1 MSDLRNTLQA
11 KFAPTHRHANF
22 GDVLIRMRVRGCRC
36 HTNTVVEIQ
45 SPVTAFC
52 GMNGVGKSTLL
63 QVLAVAYKRPAPAR
77 PYYVKDF
84 LVIGPLDPAPFTDS
98 AEVEFTYRISPTD
111 HQTVTITRRTTTQR
125 WSGYTRRPERE
136 VYFAGVGH
144 YLPRIEQ
151 RDFFVRNAKNLQ
163 ITDQQDVL
171 QVVKDA
177 ASTILACQYNTATS
191 RTVTYSGRNGE
202 IVCVQRG
209 GVEYSEAHMGF
220 GEGRTQSLVVA
231 LEKMIPEKSLVL
243 IEEPETSLHPSAQ
256 YALANYLMDVSIR
269 RGHQIFLTTH
279 SEYLLNALPA
289 ASRLYLMRDA
299 TDSIR
304 CLAGLS
310 AAEARSLMT
319 DGATK
324 ALSVLVEDECARA
337 ILRELLRRVD
347 PGFLRTAGIYAGGGA
362 DSLAKTAGVLR
373 ATGLSVAIVRDG
385 DQPEAPENSV
395 FKLPGEEA
403 PEKELFNNARVR
415 VHIETRYGV
424 HLDNFFAG
432 LGDVNHHKWI
442 QRLAGHVNVAESAL
456 LVELAATYAS
466 SVSENDAVNLRDVL
480 RESVR

>member
-1 MSDLRNTLQA
+1 MSDLRDTLQA
-11 KFAPTHRHANF
+11 KFVRTHRHANF
-22 GDVLIRMRVRGCRC
+22 GDLLVRMRVRGCRC
-36 HTNTVVEIQ
+36 HTNTLVEIQ

-84 LVIGPLDPAPFTDS
+84 LVIGPLDPAPFSDS
-98 AEVEFTYRISPTD
+98 AEVEFTYTKSPTD
-111 HQTVTITRRTTTQR
+111 RQTVTISRRTTTQR

-151 RDFFVRNAKNLQ
+151 RDFVVRHAKNLQ
-163 ITDQQDVL
+163 ITDQRDVP
-171 QVVKDA
+171 QVVREA
-177 ASTILACQYNTATS
+177 ASTILACKYSAAKS
-191 RTVTYSGRNGE
+191 KAVTYSGHNDDV
-202 IVCVQRG
+202 VCVQRG

-231 LEKMIPEKSLVL
+231 LEKLPEKSLVL
-243 IEEPETSLHPSAQ
+243 VEEPETSLHPSAQ
-256 YALANYLMDVSIR
+256 HALAKYLMDVSIR

-299 TDSIR
+299 GDSIR

-319 DGATK
+319 NGATK

-337 ILRELLRRVD
+337 ILRELLRRID
-347 PGFLRTAGIYAGGGA
+347 PGFLRTVGIYAGGDA
-362 DSLAKTAGVLR
+362 DSLAKTARVLR
-373 ATGLSVAIVRDG
+373 DTGLSVAIVRDG
-385 DQPEAPENSV
+385 DQPETPANSV
-395 FKLPGEEA
+395 FKLPGDEA
-403 PEKELFNNARVR
+403 PEKELFNNAAVR
-415 VHIETRYGV
+415 AHVETRYGV
-424 HLDNFFAG
+424 RLGDFFAG
-432 LGDVNHHKWI
+432 LGNVDHHQWI
-442 QRLAGHVNVAESAL
+442 PHLAGQVNVDESAL
-456 LVELAATYAS
+456 LVELAGTYAT

>member
-1 MSDLRNTLQA
+1 MSDSRATLQS

-22 GDVLIRMRVRGCRC
+22 GGMLIRMRVRGIRC
-36 HTNTVVEIQ
+36 HANTVIDIQ

-52 GMNGVGKSTLL
+52 GINGTGKSTLL
-63 QVLAVAYKRPAPAR
+63 QLLALAYKRPAPAR

-84 LVIGPLDPAPFTDS
+84 LVIGPLDPAPFSES
-98 AEVEFTYRISPTD
+98 AEVEFTYWTSPTD
-111 HQTVTITRRTTTQR
+111 HQTVTISRRTTTQR

-151 RDFFVRNAKNLQ
+151 RDFVVRNAKHLQ
-163 ITDQQDVL
+163 ITDQQDIPL
-171 QVVKDA
+171 VVRDA
-177 ASTILACQYNTATS
+177 ASNILACQYSAATS
-191 RTVTYSGRNGE
+191 KAVTYSGYNSD

-220 GEGRTQSLVVA
+220 GEGRTQSLVLA
-231 LEKMIPEKSLVL
+231 LEKIPEKSLVL
-243 IEEPETSLHPSAQ
+243 VEEPETSLHPSAQ
-256 YALANYLMDVSIR
+256 YSLAKYLMEVSIR

-279 SEYLLNALPA
+279 SEYLLNALPG

-299 TDSIR
+299 GDSIR

-324 ALSVLVEDECARA
+324 ALTVLVEDDCAKA

-347 PGFLRTAGIYAGGGA
+347 PGFLTTTGIYVGGDA
-362 DSLAKTAGVLR
+362 HSLATTARVLR
-373 ATGLSVAIVRDG
+373 DTGLPVAIVRDG
-385 DQPEAPENSV
+385 DQSEAPANGV
-395 FKLPGEEA
+395 FKLPGNEA
-403 PEKELFNNARVR
+403 PEKELFNNASVTAH
-415 VHIETRYGV
+415 VKNRYGV
-424 HLDNFFAG
+424 RLDHFFAG
-432 LGDVNHHKWI
+432 LGNVDHHEWI
-442 QRLAGHVNVAESAL
+442 RHLAVHVNVDERAL
-456 LVELAATYAS
+456 LVELAATYAA

-480 RESVR
+480 QASLR

>member
-1 MSDLRNTLQA
+1 MSDLRNTLQS

-22 GDVLIRMRVRGCRC
+22 GDVLIRMRVRGFRC
-36 HTNTVVEIQ
+36 HAKTVVEIQ

-52 GMNGVGKSTLL
+52 GMNGTGKSTLL
-63 QVLAVAYKRPAPAR
+63 QVLAVAYKRPAPVR
-77 PYYVKDF
+77 SYYVKDF

-98 AEVEFTYRISPTD
+98 AEVEFTYRSSPTD
-111 HQTVTITRRTTTQR
+111 HQTVTIRRRTTTQR

-136 VYFAGVGH
+136 VHFAGVGH

-151 RDFFVRNAKNLQ
+151 RDFVVRNAKNLQ
-163 ITDQQDVL
+163 ITGQQDVPQL
-171 QVVKDA
+171 VTDA
-177 ASTILACQYNTATS
+177 ASAILACQYSTAKS
-191 RTVTYSGRNGE
+191 KAVTYSRHNGDV
-202 IVCVQRG
+202 VCVQRG

-231 LEKMIPEKSLVL
+231 LEKLPKKSLVL
-243 IEEPETSLHPSAQ
+243 VEEPETSLHPSAQ
-256 YALANYLMDVSIR
+256 YALAKYLMDVSIR

-289 ASRLYLMRDA
+289 ASRLYLMRDG

-319 DGATK
+319 HGATK

-337 ILRELLRRVD
+337 IVRELLRRVD
-347 PGFLRTAGIYAGGGA
+347 PGFLRTVGIYAGGDA

-373 ATGLSVAIVRDG
+373 DTRLSVAIVRDG
-385 DQPEAPENSV
+385 DQPETPKNSV

-403 PEKELFNNARVR
+403 PEKELFNNAGVR
-415 VHIETRYGV
+415 AHVETRYGV
-424 HLDNFFAG
+424 RLADFFAG
-432 LGDVNHHKWI
+432 LGNVDHHEWI
-442 QRLAGHVNVAESAL
+442 RHLASHVNVDESAL
-456 LVELAATYAS
+456 LVELAGTYAA
-466 SVSENDAVNLRDVL
+466 SVSENDAVSLRDVL

>member
-1 MSDLRNTLQA
+1 MSDLRNTLKA

-36 HTNTVVEIQ
+36 HANTILEIQ

-77 PYYVKDF
+77 PYYVNDF
-84 LVIGPLDPAPFTDS
+84 LVIGPLDPAPFSDS
-98 AEVEFTYRISPTD
+98 AEFEFTYWKNPTD
-111 HQTVTITRRTTTQR
+111 HQTVTISRRPTTQR
-125 WSGYTRRPERE
+125 WSGYARRPERE

-151 RDFFVRNAKNLQ
+151 RDFVVRNAKNLE
-163 ITDQQDVL
+163 ITDQQDVP
-171 QVVKDA
+171 QIVKDA
-177 ASTILACQYNTATS
+177 ASTILACQYDAATS
-191 RTVTYSGRNGE
+191 RTVTYSGRNGH
-202 IVCVQRG
+202 IVCVQRA

-231 LEKMIPEKSLVL
+231 LEKIPEKSLVL
-243 IEEPETSLHPSAQ
+243 VEEPETSLHPSAQ
-256 YALANYLMDVSIR
+256 YALAKYLMEVSIR

-289 ASRLYLMRDA
+289 ASRLYLMRD
-299 TDSIR
+299 TTHSVR

-347 PGFLRTAGIYAGGGA
+347 SGFLKTVGIYAAGDA
-362 DSLAKTAGVLR
+362 DSLAKTARVLGD
-373 ATGLSVAIVRDG
+373 TGLSVAIVRDG
-385 DQPEAPENSV
+385 DQPETPANSV
-395 FKLPGEEA
+395 FKLPGDEA
-403 PEKELFNNARVR
+403 PEKELFNNAAVR
-415 VHIETRYGV
+415 THVETRYGV
-424 HLDNFFAG
+424 RIGDFFAR
-432 LGDVNHHKWI
+432 LGNVDHHQWI
-442 QRLAGHVNVAESAL
+442 PHLASHVNVDERAL
-456 LVELAATYAS
+456 LVELAGTYAT

-480 RESVR
+480 RESIR